1 MAVSSA
7 RGMRDFLPRDKEHRD
22 QVLHTIESTYHRHG
36 FESIET
42 PAMEDFDTLHSGLGG
57 DNEKL
62 SFHIQKRGLSTE
74 DLQQASSPEELSD
87 LGLRFDLTVPL
98 ARFYASNHGALP
110 SVFRSFHTGPVWR
123 AERPQK
129 GRYRQ
134 FVQADIDTLGE
145 PSTLAE
151 VEILLA
157 TADALER
164 LGVEGWS
171 FRIND
176 RRLLT
181 EALGASGIAPEEQP
195 VAMIVI
201 DKIDKVGVEGVLS
214 ELAERLSSGWSS
226 SRIEAMLGGSLEG
239 FDQGAIASLM
249 GDTPTSYAVATEL
262 VNWVSQVSTLLD
274 PGVVVF
280 DPTLVRGMGYY
291 TSSIFEISHPALGGS
306 LGGGGRYDGMI
317 SRFLGREVP
326 AVGMSLGFERLL
338 EVLPP
343 SEAEHLDKVALTYD
357 AEIPSVHLMPIKMH
371 LVSTGHQVRVV
382 SQSRNMRAVY
392 ERLAADGFHR
402 VGEITSDTARS
413 EDIVWR
419 DIE

>member
-181 EALGASGIAPEEQP
+181 EALSASGIAPEEQP